1 MRQDQKNK
9 QTKRNMSI
17 AEAHNKDHY
26 LDQGRIQRLFGQSG
40 LNTERESGNQVQSKR
55 LRLKIVLYRMY
66 V

>member
-1 MRQDQKNK
+1 
-9 QTKRNMSI
+9 MSI

-40 LNTERESGNQVQSKR
+40 LNTERESRNQVQSKR
-55 LRLKIVLYRMY
+55 LRLQIVLYRMY